1 MERSAK
7 QRFLGQKRLIP
18 TYELERRRLSDLLP
32 LISAVAS
39 VAFMGILLHAIV
51 VAYVPK

>member
-1 MERSAK
+1 MESSAK
-7 QRFLGQKRLIP
+7 QRFLEQKRLTP

-39 VAFMGILLHAIV
+39 VAFMGILLHSIV
-51 VAYVPK
+51 VAYLSK